1 MNISMQVRQRGT
13 LTLPIQLRNKYN
25 IQQGDT
31 YHLVDID
38 GLFVLSPVAPIVP
51 ELAREITK
59 MRIEAGY
66 TTEDLLLSLREER
79 ERYYLENYAD
89 FEQES
94 N

>member
-25 IQQGDT
+25 IQSGDT
-31 YHLVDID
+31 YHLIDID
-38 GLFVLSPVAPIVP
+38 GVFMLSPMAPIAP

-66 TTEDLLLSLREER
+66 TTEELLLSLREER
-79 ERYYLENYAD
+79 A
-89 FEQES
+89 
-94 N
+94 